1 MCMTFSWSQACS
13 NAEPQLFTSVNMSS
27 FIPGLFFFLNE
38 WHKNSTVS
46 AVLFLCK
53 RDGLGQ
59 GSVSSVQ
66 DASADIR
73 NLLIKSVLI
82 RRPLMKAFV
91 SFLPCCPSLCTTSD
105 SSVSRE
111 STCNAGDTHC
121 IPGSG
126 RSPGEGN
133 GSPLQDSGLENSKDC
148 IVQGVAKSQTPLSN
162 FHFHFTVL
170 LRFLEIG
177 KLGVRRPAGIL
188 SSVRILF
195 CIKAS
200 SLPSRLRDL
209 SRQSTTLLS
218 LAFLPQIPIYPSTAH
233 TPPLLPAILI
243 IQFNSVQSFS
253 RVRLFATPW
262 TAACQASLSITNSQS
277 LLKLMSIESVM
288 PSNHLI
294 LCHPLLLLLSIFPS
308 IRVFPNESTLRIR
321 WPKY

>member
-1 MCMTFSWSQACS
+1 
-13 NAEPQLFTSVNMSS
+13 
-27 FIPGLFFFLNE
+27 
-38 WHKNSTVS
+38 
-46 AVLFLCK
+46 
-53 RDGLGQ
+53 
-59 GSVSSVQ
+59 
-66 DASADIR
+66 
-73 NLLIKSVLI
+73 
-82 RRPLMKAFV
+82 MKAFV

-148 IVQGVAKSQTPLSN
+148 IVQGVTKSQTPLSN

-321 WPKY
+321 WPKYWIFSFRISASNESVQFSGSVMSNSL